1 MEQLNI
7 DTGIREFCINGQGVL
22 RFNPSDP
29 NLYGRFLQAMEEI
42 QSIEEEMVR
51 KGNQNPENG
60 KKMLDLILQADKS
73 TKQQLTNVFGN
84 ENDFN
89 QLLSGVNL
97 MAVCENGERVITNLF
112 AALSPILEGG
122 TESFLKAKA
131 DKVRQDAKKRREA
144 QAAV

>member
-7 DTGIREFCINGQGVL
+7 DTGIREFCINGGAVL

-51 KGNQNPENG
+51 QGNQNLGDG
-60 KKMLDLILQADKS
+60 KKMLELILQADRD
-73 TKQQLTNVFGN
+73 TKAQLTHVFGK

-89 QLLSGVNL
+89 QLLDGVNL

-122 TESFLKAKA
+122 TENFLKAKA
-131 DKVRQDAKKRREA
+131 DKVQRDAKKRREA
-144 QAAV
+144 QATV